1 MNRSHKKSSEVE
13 DREEFDGD
21 DQIADADP
29 KNFWE
34 RDKEAP
40 KRTPIRRKDRS
51 RMDDEF
57 EPKHKRDDKR
67 KNKPLKYDW

>member
-1 MNRSHKKSSEVE
+1 MNRSHKKRSEVE
-13 DREEFDGD
+13 DREEIDGD
-21 DQIADADP
+21 DPIANADP